1 MGKSLQPYHIH
12 LTRVDESVPRQV
24 KPKNLFMRKT
34 SLKWIFIDRATDKGL
49 SPFCQYGNY
58 DIKIG

>member
-1 MGKSLQPYHIH
+1 
-12 LTRVDESVPRQV
+12 VDESVPRQV